1 MHLLTILAFACL
13 FWRAEE
19 PLGWSIVPAGD
30 RLYTLL
36 IVLGQPVVLG
46 VASWRLGARAR
57 RLLARQSDAP
67 QLAQLAYH
75 RATLALRWASL
86 AGFATGVFFTPWPD
100 WFAFGRITPALQLIG
115 DLIVL
120 SPFFAAAVAIWLGAY
135 PVDRAMR
142 LQGAAWITGAESR
155 DDATWNLG
163 RFLDFNIRH
172 HLLIVAVPMTLILFA
187 ADLTRGYE
195 DQVRSWSGSVWTAD
209 LLVGAVA
216 AGVFVIAPWLLR
228 RIWHTVP
235 LEPGLVRDRLETIA
249 GRIGLRFRDILVW
262 HSDGMMINAAVMGI
276 IPPVRYVLLSDGL
289 LATMSVDQI
298 EAVFGHEAGH
308 VRHRHIQ
315 HFLVF
320 AFVGWLLVAGLMEL
334 LARLA
339 IEHGAPE
346 TSWGWTIQTIGVA
359 GTFVYWAL
367 GFGWLSRRFEREADL
382 FGARCVTPAEG
393 DCVLPCS
400 VHGEETDAA
409 LRRSDDTGRGLQPAR
424 TFGSGRPDLSGSFQD
439 DRVCATGAAIFA
451 SALDRVALLNGI
463 PQEERSWRHSSIG
476 SRIRFLASLAG
487 DPNRA
492 RAFQRLV
499 RRVRMAMLA
508 LAVLGCLVT
517 VYYWRDVSQPVLL
530 SLPVGAQ

>member
-30 RLYTLL
+30 RLFTLL
-36 IVLGQPVVLG
+36 LVGGLPVVLG
-46 VASWRLGARAR
+46 AASWRLGRRAR
-57 RLLARQSDAP
+57 RLLARQPDTP

-75 RATLALRWASL
+75 RATLVLRAGALV
-86 AGFATGVFFTPWPD
+86 GFATCIFLTSWPD
-100 WFAFGRITPALQLIG
+100 WFAFGRITPVLQIVG

-120 SPFFAAAVAIWLGAY
+120 SPFFVSAVAIWLGAY

-142 LQGAAWITGAESR
+142 GPSPGWLTVSSSSGDS
-155 DDATWNLG
+155 TWDL
-163 RFLDFNIRH
+163 RTYLDFNIRH
-172 HLLIVAVPMTLILFA
+172 HLLIVAVPMTLILLA
-187 ADLTRGYE
+187 ADVTRGYE
-195 DQVRSWSGSVWTAD
+195 DRLKAWTGSVWTAD
-209 LLVGAVA
+209 ILVGAVA
-216 AGVFVIAPWLLR
+216 VGVFVLAPSMLC

-235 LEPGLVRDRLETIA
+235 LEPGPVRDRLEGIA
-249 GRIGLRFRDILVW
+249 RRIGLRFRDILVW
-262 HSDGMMINAAVMGI
+262 HSDGMMINAAVMGLV
-276 IPPVRYVLLSDGL
+276 PRVRYVLLSDGL

-320 AFVGWLLVAGLMEL
+320 ALVGWLLVAGLMEL

-339 IEHGAPE
+339 IDHG
-346 TSWGWTIQTIGVA
+346 TSDVVAGWTIQSVGIA
-359 GTFVYWAL
+359 GTIVYWAL

-382 FGARCVTPAEG
+382 FGARCVTPRDG
-393 DCVLPCS
+393 GCLLPCG
-400 VHGEETDAA
+400 VHGEESDAA
-409 LRRSDDTGRGLQPAR
+409 RG
-424 TFGSGRPDLSGSFQD
+424 D

-463 PQEERSWRHSSIG
+463 PHEERSWRHSSIG

-487 DPNRA
+487 DPNRT
-492 RAFQRLV
+492 RGFERLV
-499 RRVRMAMLA
+499 RRVRAAMLA
-508 LAVLGCLVT
+508 LAVVGCVVT
-517 VYYWRDVSQPVLL
+517 VYYWRDVTEPALL
-530 SLPVGAQ
+530 RMPVGAP